1 MDDTQILCA
10 RLLREGAVE
19 RKELHSL
26 DFPEVRAEVERRLA
40 DVGLTLA
47 TSAYS
52 EHVGL
57 RLFTSFHKTD

>member
-1 MDDTQILCA
+1 MA
-10 RLLREGAVE
+10 
-19 RKELHSL
+19 
-26 DFPEVRAEVERRLA
+26 FPEIRGEVERRLG

-57 RLFTSFHKTD
+57 RLLPDVSADAAFDSASNLGLKADHW